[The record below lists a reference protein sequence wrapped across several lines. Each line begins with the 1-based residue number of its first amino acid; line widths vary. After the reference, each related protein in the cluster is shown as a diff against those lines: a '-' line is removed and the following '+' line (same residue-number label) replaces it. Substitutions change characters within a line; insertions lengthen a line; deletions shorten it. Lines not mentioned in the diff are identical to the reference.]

1 MWMEELPNGKFTY
14 RERYKDPY
22 TEKYKKVSVTLN
34 SKSNQAKNK
43 AQRMLNEKIEKTLN
57 KPQKTGMRFGSLYRK
72 WATEFP
78 KTVKERT
85 FKTYKY
91 PTIKIRNY
99 FKDDIIIDNLK
110 KQDIKEFLE
119 EKYYTEDYSYNYV
132 NQIRNILISMF
143 DYSTLEMNPA
153 RGISLKRKPATFEE
167 NEQIKQ
173 KYLEHE
179 EAEKIIAYQ
188 REALYGK
195 RNADLTEFMLLTGL
209 RFGEAVSLK
218 EKDFDGNSI
227 TVNST
232 LDYVSHKTSEGHQ
245 TTTKTKN
252 SQRVVELS
260 DRAIE
265 IMNEVIY
272 ENSLRALTEKYS
284 DRKFIFTTK
293 TGNPLHIT
301 NYNHSLK
308 ITAKNIGVD
317 KTVTSHILRHTHV
330 SMLAEL
336 RLPLKA
342 IMNRVGHEDS
352 KTTENIYTHVTKGM
366 KKELI
371 NKLNEIV
378 PYSCPIS
385 DNDQDKHDKS
395 TDK

>member
-1 MWMEELPNGKFTY
+1 
-14 RERYKDPY
+14 
-22 TEKYKKVSVTLN
+22 
-34 SKSNQAKNK
+34 
-43 AQRMLNEKIEKTLN
+43 
-57 KPQKTGMRFGSLYRK
+57 
-72 WATEFP
+72 
-78 KTVKERT
+78 
-85 FKTYKY
+85 
-91 PTIKIRNY
+91 
-99 FKDDIIIDNLK
+99 
-110 KQDIKEFLE
+110 
-119 EKYYTEDYSYNYV
+119 
-132 NQIRNILISMF
+132 
-143 DYSTLEMNPA
+143 
-153 RGISLKRKPATFEE
+153 
-167 NEQIKQ
+167 
-173 KYLEHE
+173 
-179 EAEKIIAYQ
+179 
-188 REALYGK
+188 GK
-195 RNADLTEFMLLTGL
+195 RNADLTEFMLLTGV

-265 IMNEVIY
+265 IMNEIIY

-308 ITAKNIGVD
+308 ITAKNIGMD

-342 IMNRVGHEDS
+342 IMDRVGHEDS

-378 PYSCPIS
+378 PYSCPKTKNKAKTEHSNI
-385 DNDQDKHDKS
+385 DK
-395 TDK
+395 